1 MLAALW
7 LGAAVAATW
16 VSVDPASGKCVPT
29 HPPRHRLEVVTDTF
43 AKRDDVAAAE
53 AALRERALSSL
64 LDGAAA
70 GRSHSEREAI
80 RAATG
85 VQVAIDLERRVL
97 CAAAL
102 VASDVVADPSGA
114 QVHQAAVAA
123 AARALAQ
130 SLQGAPLGTLEV
142 RWASGCGAGGPGARL
157 RALLRE
163 GVAAAGGRVVE
174 GDGDRAQAVLAP
186 GDPTAIEL
194 WRYPRGG
201 GPGELVATARVSP
214 GWLGLH
220 GAVGDQCHGA
230 SGLAGAAGQRPA
242 AGGLQVALDLDV
254 GAGLCV
260 GERAAAALRPSGP
273 AAVQLWSVGRS
284 GEAWLTWS
292 SESDGGPIDRRV
304 RLELEAAYVPALGE
318 EHLVAF
324 AAVDPAALPP
334 GAVGCRLTAL
344 PAPGPAVAVASAP
357 FTVHPPGADRCPALA
372 PAGPAWG
379 EWQDAPV
386 CK

>member
-1 MLAALW
+1 VLAALW
-7 LGAAVAATW
+7 AGAAAAAGW
-16 VSVDPASGKCVPT
+16 VTVDPATGQCATT

-43 AKRDDVAAAE
+43 AKKDDVAAAE
-53 AALRERALSSL
+53 AALRRRAVKAL

-70 GRSHSEREAI
+70 GRSPAEREAI

-85 VQVAIDLERRVL
+85 VQVAVDLERRVL

-114 QVHQAAVAA
+114 QVHEAAVAA
-123 AARALAQ
+123 AARGLAQ
-130 SLQGAPLGTLEV
+130 SLQGAPLGALEV

-163 GVAAAGGRVVE
+163 GVVAAGGRVVE
-174 GDGDRAQAVLAP
+174 GEGDRAQAVLSP

-201 GPGELVATARVSP
+201 GAGELVATARVSP

-230 SGLAGAAGQRPA
+230 ANLGGAAGQRPG
-242 AGGLQVALDLDV
+242 AGGLRVELALDV

-260 GERAAAALRPSGP
+260 GERAAAALRPSAA

-292 SESDGGPIDRRV
+292 SAAGGGPTDRRV

-318 EHLVAF
+318 EQLVAL
-324 AAVDPAALPP
+324 AAADPAALPP
-334 GAVGCRLTAL
+334 GAVGCRLKAL
-344 PAPGPAVAVASAP
+344 PAPGPAVAVAAAP

-372 PAGPAWG
+372 PAGPDWG
-379 EWQDAPV
+379 EWQGAPA